1 MIGFWTEMFRR
12 LIGSEIEASVSL
24 LKIHSAIAYL
34 NLIKGMRRMTV
45 LVCLLVVFV
54 VILACGLLMI
64 PIALCLFMPWSPE
77 TKALVA
83 AAFGAGYIVIPL
95 IVVIAL
101 FSGKRWMKAAR
112 ADRLIEDA
120 LKR

>member
-1 MIGFWTEMFRR
+1 MIGFWTEMLRR

-24 LKIHSAIAYL
+24 LKIQSAIAYL

-54 VILACGLLMI
+54 VILACGFLMI

-83 AAFGAGYIVIPL
+83 AAFGAGYLVIPL

-101 FSGKRWMKAAR
+101 FSGKRWMKAAM
-112 ADRLIEDA
+112 ADRLMEDA